1 MAGIPLLDNLVIRK
15 KAPNVER
22 DLHLTI
28 EAMKNYNP
36 NYLGSMHIACC
47 VEDGKVYVYNESN
60 SFDEIFGFWR
70 PIQSGGTT
78 ELIDYY
84 KKNEVDGFLDTKVDK
99 EDDKGLSTNDFT
111 TLEKEKLA
119 TLENYDDTDVRT
131 HITTSEQAIADIQ
144 TSIGNTPLTTT
155 EQSLTGAIA
164 EIKNACDTNNASL
177 DTRVKANEDAIAIIN
192 GDSTVSGSIKK
203 ASANA
208 LKDSKNYTDQKIAE
222 MSANS
227 AINCDEKPTY
237 FDAGN
242 GTVTI
247 TYIKDGTPMTT
258 DDLSTWFYYTQDD
271 KLMQTIFIKDSVDGT
286 ITENSVVSAGETNFD
301 DFVSKSKDI
310 VDTYTGD
317 EADLTKVGNLGALQA
332 LEQKVNTSINERVKT
347 ADIYV
352 GVDGSSDT
360 VPLAASQG
368 KVLDEKINTKLDK
381 TFTGEDIANKHL
393 ITDSLGNVALGTYDD
408 TISDTSTNA
417 VQNKVIKT
425 SLDTKFDK
433 TQDIDKAGYVAVIG
447 EDGNMTFTEPTTLG
461 GKADIVSYENEDYPE
476 LTNVDVAL
484 DKILAKIYYEPLQI
498 TSFTCNVADTHEIGT
513 TLTDIV
519 FSWSYSK
526 EVKSQALTDCTIVI
540 DDRETTY
547 TSLSATKT
555 FVLTASDGSGNQG
568 GIATASKKISFLNKI
583 YFGSSAEPS
592 EYNSAFILGLT
603 NSQFATGKS
612 NTITMNVGS
621 GEYGYISMPTSFGT
635 ISTVN
640 IGGFD
645 TDIQSCANVSF
656 TNASGHTSSYT
667 VYRLGRTGLGNVTIK
682 I

>member
-1 MAGIPLLDNLVIRK
+1 MAVSMFDNISYLGRK
-15 KAPNVER
+15 NDTVR
-22 DLHLTI
+22 SQFNTI
-28 EAMKNYNP
+28 EEMKNFNP
-36 NYLGSMHIACC
+36 NYLSDMYISCC
-47 VEDGKVYVYNESN
+47 LEDGCVYVYNISN
-60 SFDEIFGFWR
+60 PETTDTGKWKKIG
-70 PIQSGGTT
+70 SGGSAD
-78 ELIDYY
+78 LIDY
-84 KKNEVDGFLDTKVDK
+84 FTKSEITALLEGYVEK
-99 EDDKGLSTNDFT
+99 ENGKTLSTNDYT

-131 HITTSEQAIADIQ
+131 HITTSEQAITDIQ

-155 EQSLTGAIA
+155 EQSLTGAIV

-203 ASANA
+203 ASANV
-208 LKDSKNYTDQKIAE
+208 LKDSKSYVDQKIAE

-227 AINCDEKPTY
+227 AINCDQKPTY
-237 FDAGN
+237 FDAGG
-242 GTVTI
+242 GTITI

-258 DDLSTWFYYTQDD
+258 DDLNTWFYYTQND

-286 ITENSVVSAGETNFD
+286 ITENSVVSAGETNFN

-352 GVDGSSDT
+352 GVDSSSDT

-368 KVLDEKINTKLDK
+368 KVLDEKITTKLDK
-381 TFTGEDIANKHL
+381 TFTGDDVANKHL

-417 VQNKVIKT
+417 VQSKVIKT
-425 SLDTKFDK
+425 ELDKKFDIA
-433 TQDIDKAGYVAVIG
+433 QSVDKAGYVAVIG
-447 EDGNMTFTEPTTLG
+447 DDGNMTFTEPTTLG
-461 GKADIVSYENEDYPE
+461 GNAEVVAYTNDEYPE
-476 LTNVDVAL
+476 LTNVALALNSLL
-484 DKILAKIYYEPLQI
+484 DKVNYQPLKI
-498 TSFTCNVADTHEIGT
+498 TSFTCDVADIHEIGT

-547 TSLSATKT
+547 ASLSATKT

-568 GIATASKKISFLNKI
+568 GITTASKKISFLYPIYYGCCAEVEEYNNDFILALENKKLVTNNKSTYNFI
-583 YFGSSAEPS
+583 CGDGEFAYFATPTTMKISSAWVNGFQSDVEEVATVS
-592 EYNSAFILGLT
+592 HQNS
-603 NSQFATGKS
+603 
-612 NTITMNVGS
+612 
-621 GEYGYISMPTSFGT
+621 
-635 ISTVN
+635 
-640 IGGFD
+640 
-645 TDIQSCANVSF
+645 
-656 TNASGHTSSYT
+656 SGHTSSYT
-667 VYRLGRTGLGNVTIK
+667 ISRFRNSGLGSFVAEVK
-682 I
+682 

>member
-1 MAGIPLLDNLVIRK
+1 MISIIDNY
-15 KAPNVER
+15 
-22 DLHLTI
+22 DLRASKPDFQRQLFNTI
-28 EAMKNYNP
+28 EEMVAYP
-36 NYLGSMHIACC
+36 EHYLPDVYECNV
-47 VEDGKVYVYNESN
+47 VENSCRYRFSRSN
-60 SFDEIFGFWR
+60 SDDTVSGLKKWR
-70 PIQSGGTT
+70 LVDNSGTAS
-78 ELIDYY
+78 LIDYY
-84 KKNEVDGFLDTKVDK
+84 KKNEVDDFLDTKVDK
-99 EDDKGLSTNDFT
+99 ENGKGLSTNDFT

-131 HITTSEQAIADIQ
+131 HITTSEQAITDIQ

-192 GDSTVSGSIKK
+192 GDSTVSGSIKR
-203 ASANA
+203 ASANV
-208 LKDSKNYTDQKIAE
+208 LKDSKSYVDQKIAE

-242 GTVTI
+242 GTITI

-381 TFTGEDIANKHL
+381 TFTGEDVANKHL
-393 ITDSLGNVALGTYDD
+393 ITDSFGNVTLGTYDD

-484 DKILAKIYYEPLQI
+484 DKILAKIYYEPLEI
-498 TSFTCNVADTHEIGT
+498 TSFTCNVADIHEIGT

-547 TSLSATKT
+547 ASLSATKT

-568 GIATASKKISFLNKI
+568 GITTASKKISFLYPIYYGCCAEVEEYNNDFILALENKKLVTNNKSTYNFI
-583 YFGSSAEPS
+583 CGDGEFAYFATPTTMKISSAWVNGFQSDVEEVATVS
-592 EYNSAFILGLT
+592 HQNS
-603 NSQFATGKS
+603 
-612 NTITMNVGS
+612 
-621 GEYGYISMPTSFGT
+621 
-635 ISTVN
+635 
-640 IGGFD
+640 
-645 TDIQSCANVSF
+645 
-656 TNASGHTSSYT
+656 SGHTSSYT
-667 VYRLGRTGLGNVTIK
+667 ISRFRNSGLGSFVAEVK
-682 I
+682 